1 MVNSHQQC
9 PMWLSGGFARCWA
22 RWGHFRA
29 GNCAFG
35 SALISYIHLGCFGA
49 TAGGGIGR
57 KKNVTGLRSPSLP
70 IRQPARLGK
79 RCQWACSGSVLLLGS
94 LGSGFLSKKNVY
106 NSYNIFTCIPI
117 IIFYRENR
125 EWVDGTLD
133 DVPNWET
140 HPLLTILNFCLLYP
154 GDLTGIIMI

>member
-1 MVNSHQQC
+1 M
-9 PMWLSGGFARCWA
+9 GGRGGVAVLGLLGGGGCVGKQPSTMPNVVVGWFCSLLGMLGFW
-22 RWGHFRA
+22 A

-79 RCQWACSGSVLLLGS
+79 RCQWACSRSILLLGS
-94 LGSGFLSKKNVY
+94 LGLVFLSKKNV
-106 NSYNIFTCIPI
+106 I
-117 IIFYRENR
+117 
-125 EWVDGTLD
+125 
-133 DVPNWET
+133 
-140 HPLLTILNFCLLYP
+140 
-154 GDLTGIIMI
+154 

>member
-49 TAGGGIGR
+49 PAGGGIGR

-79 RCQWACSGSVLLLGS
+79 RCQWACSGSVLRLGS
-94 LGSGFLSKKNVY
+94 LGSVFHCQKNVLCRY
-106 NSYNIFTCIPI
+106 IIFTHNIG
-117 IIFYRENR
+117 F
-125 EWVDGTLD
+125 
-133 DVPNWET
+133 
-140 HPLLTILNFCLLYP
+140 FCLW
-154 GDLTGIIMI
+154 GDGNGWMELKSFGLLFYLFVPLCSGCGGSHEDCNK